1 MSAQDIVGALL
12 NLASINRRVNTN
24 AVASLTWITYDIIT
38 CFDQEVELIWK
49 TRWTVPKVLYIAL
62 RYYAPLWLMYQ
73 TIIHITPG
81 TQLSKLTCET
91 FPPLQAV
98 GPVILWILVDIIMML
113 RIRALYRDKK
123 SIVFAVLFIWFAAAS
138 VVIPVTIFCFRLSR
152 PIPAPPFIANIAGC
166 VVLSIDWDK
175 MKVAKAAVIS
185 FILLNMV
192 YLGLTLHKFIESVRS
207 MKRIEWGSIY
217 TIFIGEG
224 VAYFIGC
231 IIINAVDIA
240 FSSGSPSLFPY
251 VDLAQFWLS
260 AYYSYAG
267 CHLILHL
274 RSVNS
279 QLSALQS
286 FGDCADLGIRF
297 TPGTMKS
304 WSSGE
309 SEELP
314 HSVSSYDTRSKAS
327 TWN

>member
-38 CFDQEVELIWK
+38 CFDEEVELIWK

-62 RYYAPLWLMYQ
+62 RYYAPLWLMPELLDRLVK
-73 TIIHITPG
+73 HSRPF
-81 TQLSKLTCET
+81 KL
-91 FPPLQAV
+91 F
-98 GPVILWILVDIIMML
+98 ILWILVDIIMML

-123 SIVFAVLFIWFAAAS
+123 SVVFAVLFIWFAAAS

-207 MKRIEWGSIY
+207 MKRIEFGSIY

-231 IIINAVDIA
+231 ILINAVDIA

-297 TPGTMKS
+297 KPGTMRS